1 MKIDQLIKFQSI
13 NEKLTQVT
21 LSHEF
26 SGTIVELGAQVGAE
40 LADFP
45 LALHWSQQMKI
56 RAKIT
61 WQQKLRNKILHAST
75 FPIIKWS
82 SCILIISLQWKQWW
96 PGREE
101 VQGGGQGRRGPEQV
115 GTLTFNIKQT
125 HEQKIFDNLLKNDI
139 TQISPSL
146 PFLCYL
152 NSSHSWLLI
161 LFCMLPSGLVIS
173 ANSVSAVKFTFAK

>member
-1 MKIDQLIKFQSI
+1 MKIDQMIKFQPI

-82 SCILIISLQWKQWW
+82 SCILIISLQ
-96 PGREE
+96 
-101 VQGGGQGRRGPEQV
+101 
-115 GTLTFNIKQT
+115 
-125 HEQKIFDNLLKNDI
+125 
-139 TQISPSL
+139 
-146 PFLCYL
+146 
-152 NSSHSWLLI
+152 
-161 LFCMLPSGLVIS
+161 
-173 ANSVSAVKFTFAK
+173 

>member
-1 MKIDQLIKFQSI
+1 MKIDQMIKFQPI

-45 LALHWSQQMKI
+45 LALSWTQQMKI

-61 WQQKLRNKILHAST
+61 WQEKLRYKILHGST

-82 SCILIISLQWKQWW
+82 SCILIISLQWKKWW
-96 PGREE
+96 SGREE
-101 VQGGGQGRRGPEQV
+101 VQGRGQGRRGPEQV
-115 GTLTFNIKQT
+115 SRLMYLRHQTNTGTGNFLDNALINDNSQ
-125 HEQKIFDNLLKNDI
+125 IFPSCESLSP
-139 TQISPSL
+139 ISKL
-146 PFLCYL
+146 P
-152 NSSHSWLLI
+152 
-161 LFCMLPSGLVIS
+161 
-173 ANSVSAVKFTFAK
+173 